1 MVHVYNIALEIVNQL
16 VAKGYVAY
24 FAGGWVRDHVM
35 GHESNDID
43 IATDALPEQIVA
55 LFPRTILVG
64 LSFGV
69 VIVVVD
75 GHQFEVATFRKE
87 ADYLDGRKPE
97 KVEYCSAREDALR
110 RDFTINGLFYDPL
123 EHKIYD
129 YVEGVRDIKEG
140 IIATIGDPNERF
152 VEDRLRMIRAFR
164 FSSRFCFAI
173 EPQTQEAI
181 RENAET
187 LFPSVSMERIRDEFT
202 KMAKN
207 PRFDTA
213 LIEMHRL
220 ELLPVIFPKLRG
232 EHLNEIKHRVLNF
245 SHFRKGT
252 PCILFLA
259 QLFPQESLAE
269 MIDICYDL
277 RMSRHEM
284 TIIETYFKAR
294 LLLEQE
300 QTLGVNYDPVEW
312 VHFLTRKHAMDC
324 FQAAIVNCSVEERTY
339 YEGVLHARERQL
351 ETHIARVVKKQ
362 PLVSGKRLMELG
374 VVPGKKMGELLDEAE
389 AIAIRNNFDDEE
401 IVLQHLLQ
409 SPLWTECQ
417 GGG

>member
-1 MVHVYNIALEIVNQL
+1 MVHVYKIALEIVNQL
-16 VAKGYVAY
+16 VAKGHVAY

-35 GHESNDID
+35 GHDSNDID
-43 IATDALPEQIVA
+43 IATSALPEQIVA

-87 ADYLDGRKPE
+87 TDYLDGRKPE

-129 YVEGVRDIKEG
+129 YVNGVRDIKEG
-140 IIATIGDPNERF
+140 IIATIGDPGERF

-173 EPQTQEAI
+173 EPETQEAI

-187 LFPSVSMERIRDEFT
+187 LLPSVSMERVRDEFT

-220 ELLPVIFPKLRG
+220 ELLPVIFSKLRG
-232 EHLNEIKHRVLNF
+232 THLNDIKHRVLNF

-252 PCILFLA
+252 PCVLFLA
-259 QLFPQESLAE
+259 QLFPNESLEE
-269 MIDICYDL
+269 MIEICYDL

-284 TIIETYFKAR
+284 AIVETFFKAR
-294 LLLEQE
+294 ALVGKEQ
-300 QTLGVNYDPVEW
+300 QLAISYDPVEW

-324 FQAAIVNCSVEERTY
+324 FQAAIVNFSEEERIY
-339 YEGVLHARERQL
+339 YEGLLHARERQF
-351 ETHIARVVKKQ
+351 EKHIERVVKKQ
-362 PLVSGKRLMELG
+362 PLVSGKRLKEMG
-374 VVPGKKMGELLDEAE
+374 VNPGKRMGELLDEAE
-389 AIAIRNNFDDEE
+389 AIAIRNDFEDGE
-401 IVLQHLLQ
+401 IVVKHLLQ
-409 SPLWTECQ
+409 SALWIEFQ
-417 GGG
+417 G